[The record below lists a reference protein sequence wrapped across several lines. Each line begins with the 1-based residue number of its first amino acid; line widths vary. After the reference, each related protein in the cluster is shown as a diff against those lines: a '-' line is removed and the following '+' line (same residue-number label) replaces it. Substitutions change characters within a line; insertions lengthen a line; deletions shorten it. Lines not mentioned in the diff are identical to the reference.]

1 MKKQVLYVMIGLV
14 LLGLAV
20 PAIAADETGAGGP
33 VMRDVWKFIAAA
45 FVLGIAAFAGAFG
58 QARAVASA
66 CTSMGRNPGA
76 AGPVRITMLLGVA
89 FIESLVIYA
98 LVIAFMILGNTCTRS
113 CGFCAVAQGA
123 PRPLDPEEPLHVA
136 EAVAAAVPDKIR
148 SLVLIRGNFGVPSE
162 DPSPRLRKWR
172 NVADPVERAAV
183 LRDQIRGLKNK
194 NASV

>member
-98 LVIAFMILGNTCTRS
+98 LVIAWIQTR
-113 CGFCAVAQGA
+113 
-123 PRPLDPEEPLHVA
+123 
-136 EAVAAAVPDKIR
+136 
-148 SLVLIRGNFGVPSE
+148 N
-162 DPSPRLRKWR
+162 
-172 NVADPVERAAV
+172 
-183 LRDQIRGLKNK
+183 
-194 NASV
+194 